1 MKKAKS
7 GLLIKIVVAAIVI
20 FAGVSIISLKSQISD
35 AQKHQAELQ
44 SQVDAAL
51 QENGELEYAIGHAG
65 DDETIEDVA
74 RSKVG
79 LVQPGEKI
87 FYDAG
92 N

>member
-7 GLLIKIVVAAIVI
+7 GVLIKVVIVAIVV
-20 FAGVSIISLKSQISD
+20 FALVSIITLKSQISD
-35 AQKHQAELQ
+35 AQKRQSELQ

-51 QENGELEYAIGHAG
+51 QENGELEYAINHAN

-92 N
+92 S